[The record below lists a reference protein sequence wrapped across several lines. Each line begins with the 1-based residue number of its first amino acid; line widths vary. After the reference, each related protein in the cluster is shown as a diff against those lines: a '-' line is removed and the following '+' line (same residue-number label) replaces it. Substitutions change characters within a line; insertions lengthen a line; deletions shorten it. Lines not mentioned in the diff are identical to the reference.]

1 MGRPLTYELYQ
12 LPMDPYHLVKVH
24 RAVWQAG
31 GGNHA
36 VHLGLLVG
44 AIWQG
49 GWEMRFISVCWPS
62 SARNKQQGEPE
73 GYLIPIIVDS
83 IARYLRPFLGGAGM
97 KEALCSQGLAW
108 RSTSLH
114 HHQPITLRKQPLL
127 FLLWNEWLLC
137 LVLVCCRNDLWRLL
151 THLTSRDGQK
161 TPMSLRNGTRMQETH
176 QTQRNAIHAQ
186 GASSIQVSEAGIP
199 PLRAQTGHR
208 ERHDPQ

>member
-1 MGRPLTYELYQ
+1 ML
-12 LPMDPYHLVKVH
+12 
-24 RAVWQAG
+24 
-31 GGNHA
+31 
-36 VHLGLLVG
+36 
-44 AIWQG
+44 
-49 GWEMRFISVCWPS
+49 FISVCWWVPYGKVGGKCDS
-62 SARNKQQGEPE
+62 SRFVGPPARARNKQQGEPE

-83 IARYLRPFLGGAGM
+83 IARYLRPFIGGAGM

-176 QTQRNAIHAQ
+176 QTQYAIHAQ